1 LLNPKIVKTLTTKLI
16 QEDDSFGSGSE
27 SSAEYEK
34 IKNEKKDNYI
44 AKLENSLARA
54 HILLDEKYF
63 DLRQIRRA
71 H

>member
-1 LLNPKIVKTLTTKLI
+1 MLNPKIVKTLTTKLI
-16 QEDDSFGSGSE
+16 QEDDSFGSDSE

-34 IKNEKKDNYI
+34 IKNKKKDNYI
-44 AKLENSLARA
+44 TKLEHSLARA
-54 HILLDEKYF
+54 HILLDEKYC